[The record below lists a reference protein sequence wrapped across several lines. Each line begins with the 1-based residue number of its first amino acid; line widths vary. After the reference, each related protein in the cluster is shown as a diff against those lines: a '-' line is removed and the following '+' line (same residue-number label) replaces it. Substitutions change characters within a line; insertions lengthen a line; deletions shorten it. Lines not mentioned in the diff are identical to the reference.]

1 MKSAEPHGYL
11 QRTFYELSA
20 IKSLSMPDGKLL
32 NFKKF
37 GFSHQVAL
45 TGNYHFIFKFLILF
59 SVIICLT
66 LHITS
71 FIIIAH
77 A

>member
-1 MKSAEPHGYL
+1 
-11 QRTFYELSA
+11 
-20 IKSLSMPDGKLL
+20 MPNGQFL

-45 TGNYHFIFKFLILF
+45 VGDGHFIFKSLTLF
-59 SVIICLT
+59 AMTICLN

-71 FIIIAH
+71 ITIIAH